1 MVRHYKRKN
10 EKTTD
15 AQLRDA
21 LNLCRI
27 QSLRQV
33 EELTGIPKST
43 LAVAYKQFKNLLP
56 LPPDTAIK
64 PTHHHLQVLK
74 PQHEQELAVYLIEAQ
89 VISHGL
95 TPKQLRKLA
104 YSFAKWNGI
113 PTPPNWVK
121 HETAGGDWF
130 TMFMKRNKQI
140 SIRKPEAT
148 STARAAAL
156 NPAVME
162 KFYDQIQ
169 ALYDKYKFQPED
181 IYNTDE
187 TNNPTVVDPAKIIAL
202 KGMHQVC
209 VNFHV

>member
-33 EELTGIPKST
+33 AELTGIPKST
-43 LAVAYKQFKNLLP
+43 LSVAYKQFKNLLP

-74 PQHEQELAVYLIEAQ
+74 PQHEQELAGYLIEAQ
-89 VISHGL
+89 VISHSL
-95 TPKQLRKLA
+95 TPKQLKKLA
-104 YSFAKWNGI
+104 YSFAKCNGI
-113 PTPPNWVK
+113 PTPPNLVK
-121 HETAGGDWF
+121 NESAGGDWF
-130 TMFMKRNKQI
+130 TMFMKRNKQL

-148 STARAAAL
+148 STARA
-156 NPAVME
+156 
-162 KFYDQIQ
+162 IQ
-169 ALYDKYKFQPED
+169 
-181 IYNTDE
+181 
-187 TNNPTVVDPAKIIAL
+187 
-202 KGMHQVC
+202 
-209 VNFHV
+209 